1 MIPAIRI
8 DPSGAYALAAVVT
21 EQHLV
26 PEVKTD
32 LLGNAVHGE
41 QAPATPWKAIY
52 VQEGINKSQTILV
65 KGNNTYVGP
74 GDEYTI
80 VAGYPSLDPL
90 DTECSISY
98 EHGIIFF
105 CNTVDTVDTEFEIEY
120 IPIGTVVDTHPVLDT
135 VRVGEPAQ
143 AEAIG
148 EFSAS
153 QGYTTKAYGA
163 GASANGNAAIAS
175 GNYSTAEGS
184 AIAGYAPQA
193 CSVDGA
199 GVVTIVGVDATE
211 EFANGENVLVFA
223 LDGTPLS
230 ETGTIATDPV
240 FAANTTFDLA
250 APLAYGAATTG
261 YIVSTHKGRYA
272 HAEGNSSTQAIG
284 QYSHASGRGAI
295 SRGLDSFAH
304 GVSVEAQGSR
314 SIALSRGK
322 AVGDDSLSAN
332 AATTA
337 AGDAS
342 SATGEQ
348 TTASTDRSSAEG
360 MGCITGFLPVP
371 CTVNGVTVTIAGI
384 NVKHQFANGNKVR
397 FFDLSGM
404 STGIKTATEAINTD
418 PVFGGDTVFDLT
430 NPLDTNILTGYVVD
444 TEISENAHAEGDFS
458 VATGKQAH
466 AENQSSAHGQSS
478 HAEGTSTAYGAKSHA
493 RNTAAYAYGESS
505 SASGDSSIACHDKTS
520 AEGDSTVAGG
530 ESSHAEG
537 YLSRTCYAPIAC
549 AFSEPVPGTYQID
562 IVGDVTHEFSTAIFP
577 TAGDTVLLYAITGGT
592 DIINYVVA
600 TIITDPVFGATT
612 SFEIDQ
618 SLGDNTSAYIV
629 DISFGWY
636 SHAEGVQT
644 AATGQA
650 AHSEGYG
657 TSAIGDASHV
667 EGADGR
673 TYAANRAIGDASHA
687 EGGGNM
693 VVGQYGH
700 GENRDNLVIAE
711 YAHAEGDGNSANSEA
726 SHVEGTG
733 TTTGFAARGCA
744 VAIPN
749 PLTPWVCD
757 ITIAAVDC
765 TGEFTDG
772 DVARFYFIS
781 GAHAITETKTGI
793 VSALAFGGVD
803 TTFTL
808 TLIGGT
814 GTIDNLAGGYVVDT
828 EKGMYAHAEGEGS
841 RASGTGAHSEGKT
854 TIASGLYSHAQNREA
869 TASGAYS
876 HAEGFQNTASGQSS
890 HAEGQGTTASGI
902 NAHTEGQDT
911 SAGGVGSHAEGDG
924 CSASGDI
931 SHAEGEYTIASG
943 TASHAEG
950 SGTNTNSKA
959 YAHAEGVFSGNRFS
973 SSHVSASGRFAATGD
988 AQYERVV
995 IYTSTSALTTTKMRI
1010 GNSTELMLPES
1021 SLFRFTAEIVA
1032 VNTAN
1037 GLGCAYHVTGLVGRV
1052 GAAAANLPT
1061 PAVVVTEY
1069 EDAALAGC
1077 DVTVTVAGNN
1087 LEINAVGIAA
1097 TTIRWVGSV
1106 HFTEVIYA

>member
-8 DPSGAYALAAVVT
+8 DPSGAYALAAAVT

-26 PEVKTD
+26 PEIKTD
-32 LLGNAVHGE
+32 LLGNTVHGE

-52 VQEGINKSQTILV
+52 VQEGINKSHTILV

-105 CNTVDTVDTEFEIEY
+105 CNTVNTVDTEFEIEY

-153 QGYTTKAYGA
+153 QGYTTKAYGD
-163 GASANGNAAIAS
+163 GSSANGNAAIAS
-175 GNYSTAEGS
+175 GKYSTAEGS
-184 AIAGYAPQA
+184 AITGYAPQV

-199 GVVTIVGVDATE
+199 GVVTIVGIDATE

-230 ETGTIATDPV
+230 ETSTIATDPV

-250 APLAYGAATTG
+250 APLAYGVVTTG

-272 HAEGNSSTQAIG
+272 HAEGLG
-284 QYSHASGRGAI
+284 
-295 SRGLDSFAH
+295 
-304 GVSVEAQGSR
+304 
-314 SIALSRGK
+314 
-322 AVGDDSLSAN
+322 
-332 AATTA
+332 TA
-337 AGDAS
+337 ALG
-342 SATGEQ
+342 
-348 TTASTDRSSAEG
+348 AE
-360 MGCITGFLPVP
+360 
-371 CTVNGVTVTIAGI
+371 
-384 NVKHQFANGNKVR
+384 
-397 FFDLSGM
+397 
-404 STGIKTATEAINTD
+404 
-418 PVFGGDTVFDLT
+418 
-430 NPLDTNILTGYVVD
+430 
-444 TEISENAHAEGDFS
+444 
-458 VATGKQAH
+458 
-466 AENQSSAHGQSS
+466 S
-478 HAEGTSTAYGAKSHA
+478 HAEGSGTTAIGEASH
-493 RNTAAYAYGESS
+493 TEG
-505 SASGDSSIACHDKTS
+505 
-520 AEGDSTVAGG
+520 AEGRV
-530 ESSHAEG
+530 
-537 YLSRTCYAPIAC
+537 YAPSK
-549 AFSEPVPGTYQID
+549 AFGY
-562 IVGDVTHEFSTAIFP
+562 
-577 TAGDTVLLYAITGGT
+577 AG
-592 DIINYVVA
+592 
-600 TIITDPVFGATT
+600 
-612 SFEIDQ
+612 
-618 SLGDNTSAYIV
+618 
-629 DISFGWY
+629 
-636 SHAEGVQT
+636 
-644 AATGQA
+644 
-650 AHSEGYG
+650 
-657 TSAIGDASHV
+657 
-667 EGADGR
+667 
-673 TYAANRAIGDASHA
+673 HA

-693 VVGQYGH
+693 VMGDQAH
-700 GENRDNLVIAE
+700 GENEDHLVVGDN
-711 YAHAEGDGNSANSEA
+711 AHAEGYENFANA
-726 SHVEGTG
+726 NDSHVEGTG
-733 TTTGFAARGCA
+733 NTTGYSARGCT
-744 VAIPN
+744 VVIPN
-749 PLTPWVCD
+749 PLNPWVCD
-757 ITIAAVDC
+757 ITIAAVNC
-765 TGEFTDG
+765 TAEFTDG
-772 DVARFYFIS
+772 HVARFYFID
-781 GAHAITETKTGI
+781 GTPTVTEVKTGI
-793 VSALAFGGVD
+793 ISALAFGGVD
-803 TTFTL
+803 TTFTM

-828 EKGMYAHAEGEGS
+828 EKGIYAHAEGEGS
-841 RASGTGAHSEGKT
+841 RASGTGSHSEGKT

-869 TASGAYS
+869 TASGSYS

-902 NAHTEGQDT
+902 NAHAEGQYT
-911 SAGGVGSHAEGDG
+911 SAGGVGSHAEGQDTIASGVVAHAEGDG
-924 CSASGDI
+924 SVASGDI
-931 SHAEGEYTIASG
+931 SHAEGEYTTASG
-943 TASHAEG
+943 VISHAEG
-950 SGTNTNSKA
+950 SNTNTNSKA
-959 YAHAEGVFSGNRFS
+959 YAHAEGVFSLNRFTA
-973 SSHVSASGRFAATGD
+973 SHVSASGKISANGD

-995 IYTSTSALTTTKMRI
+995 IFTTTAAAITAKMRI
-1010 GNSTELMLPES
+1010 TNVTELTLPES